1 MTSLARYHSR
11 SPRYI
16 LDTSDNHLIRLS
28 GADRLAWEESTV
40 LKNVSLTGLSFSAPR
55 DLSPQLGEI
64 IKIQF
69 QVPGSQMMAC
79 YGLVIRIEASSE
91 FENDIAIH
99 FYKLDRV
106 QRVNLVQGLAQKMTA
121 DRKQNSDPKDKFNYE
136 PKANTTSATA
146 SRQVNW
152 TNVHRLFMV
161 VTMVTCLMVWLTLL
175 KVFWL

>member
-16 LDTSDNHLIRLS
+16 LDASDNHLIRLS
-28 GADRLAWEESTV
+28 GADRLAWEESTT

-79 YGLVIRIEASSE
+79 YGLVIRIETSND

-99 FYKLDRV
+99 FYKLDRI
-106 QRVNLVQGLAQKMTA
+106 QRVNLVQGLAQKITTEIRPKSNKPPSYHQ
-121 DRKQNSDPKDKFNYE
+121 DVGSRFNSKSQAQP
-136 PKANTTSATA
+136 
-146 SRQVNW
+146 VNW
-152 TNVHRLFMV
+152 TGIHRAFMA
-161 VTMVTCLMVWLTLL
+161 VTMLTCLMVWLTLL